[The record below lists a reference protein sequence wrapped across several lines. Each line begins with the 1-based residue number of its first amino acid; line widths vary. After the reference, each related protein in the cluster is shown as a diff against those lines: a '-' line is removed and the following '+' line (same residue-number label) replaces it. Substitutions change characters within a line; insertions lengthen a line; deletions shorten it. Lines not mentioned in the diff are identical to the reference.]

1 MRAYNAVLKC
11 TAFPPYSWQSI
22 GKPPAPRPTLRMALC
37 YWLKGIRPLPQFDRR
52 RGAWAQLSLLM
63 GFALALG
70 LLGRMS
76 SLMTPTRVPPFLG
89 AKLALVLTFFAVM
102 LLLAAYWMP
111 DPLNLW
117 PVDQPPS
124 KKIFAHLTP
133 PYLRTLGGRIFAR
146 LTPPRDRSLVGR
158 RLSRPVLGKFG
169 AMLIRRHIR
178 SRLESLLV
186 LYRAEI
192 AACTSSVEE
201 EPTLAKLSEQT
212 LALRDSLPPKLTVL
226 NMLAYPAIIVATLVA
241 LGFLEKPSW
250 SLSLSF
256 FLAIFGMA
264 AAGLTARI
272 KHLVLELEV
281 LPSDAQ
287 GTPAS
292 IYALEGRV
300 CQSLGRLP
308 PRGVRLDA
316 WFEIFAGILVI
327 GSDVVVLTWRWAPFR
342 PIPLGMKVFFG
353 VLLLPLFYVFIL
365 EPIMDLRQRRV
376 RGRTG
381 TKGSE
386 DLV

>member
-11 TAFPPYSWQSI
+11 IAFPPYSWQSI
-22 GKPPAPRPTLRMALC
+22 GKPPAPRPSLRMALC
-37 YWLKGIRPLPQFDRR
+37 DWLRGIRPLPQFDRR
-52 RGAWAQLSLLM
+52 RGAWAQLLLVM
-63 GFALALG
+63 GCLLALG
-70 LLGRMS
+70 LVARLS
-76 SLMTPTRVPPFLG
+76 ALMAPTRVPPVLG
-89 AKLALVLTFFAVM
+89 AEVTLVLTFFAVM

-124 KKIFAHLTP
+124 KRIFAHLTP
-133 PYLRTLGGRIFAR
+133 P
-146 LTPPRDRSLVGR
+146 RDRSVVGR
-158 RLSRPVLGKFG
+158 RLSRPVLAMFG
-169 AMLIRRHIR
+169 ATSIRRHIR
-178 SRLESLLV
+178 SRLETLLV

-201 EPTLAKLSEQT
+201 EATLARLGEQT

-226 NMLAYPAIIVATLVA
+226 NMLALPALVVGTLFA

-250 SLSLSF
+250 TWYLSF
-256 FLAIFGMA
+256 FLLIFGMA

-281 LPSDAQ
+281 LPSDTQ
-287 GTPAS
+287 GPPAS

-316 WFEIFAGILVI
+316 WLELFAGILVI

-342 PIPLGMKVFFG
+342 PIPPWTKVFFG

-365 EPIMDLRQRRV
+365 EPIMDLRQRPYWE
-376 RGRTG
+376 GRRFDG
-381 TKGSE
+381 LPSS
-386 DLV
+386 VPPN